1 MKNHTLAEYRDKIEE
16 LGEKAGE
23 SLYGR
28 EEEKISHLTYNS
40 REVREGTLFICKGQ
54 KFKQEYLEEAIR
66 RGAGAY
72 ISEKAYPLQQEV
84 PYILVKDIRK
94 VMPVVADM
102 HFGHPAKDICLIGI
116 GGTKGKTTTSFY
128 VKAILDEYCKKQG
141 KTPCGILSSI
151 FNFDGR
157 ETKVA
162 HNTTPEA
169 VELQQYLQRGREAGM
184 EYLVMEVSSQA
195 LKYHRVDTL
204 TFDVGVFL
212 NISEDHISPIE
223 HEDFED
229 YFSSKLTMFSQT
241 KTAIVHLETDHVE
254 RVLEA
259 ASEAESL
266 VTVSSK
272 KEADYRADHVEK
284 TETGSRFT
292 VEGKDG
298 YRDVLSLSMP
308 GLFNVDNAL
317 AAVAVCR
324 TLRIPEDCIRKGLEG
339 AKVKGRMEI
348 FRNPQKEVVAI
359 VDYAHNK
366 LSFETLFSSMKKEF
380 PGYSITAVFG
390 CTGGKA
396 LQRRK
401 ELGTVAGRYAD
412 LCILT
417 SDEPDFE
424 DPVEI
429 AKEIAGFVEGEGCP
443 YRIVE
448 DREEAIRQAIC
459 DAHPKTL
466 VVVAGKGHEGS
477 MKIKGVYVDYPSDL
491 EIVEKYVR

>member
-1 MKNHTLAEYRDKIEE
+1 MRNYTLAQYKDKVER
-16 LGEKAGE
+16 LGEKTEE
-23 SLYGR
+23 SLQGKGGELIR
-28 EEEKISHLTYNS
+28 HLTYNS
-40 REVREGTLFICKGQ
+40 REVREGTLFICKGE
-54 KFKQEYLEEAIR
+54 KFRKEYLEEAIQK
-66 RGAGAY
+66 GAVAY
-72 ISEKAYPLQQEV
+72 ISEKAYPMEREV
-84 PYILVKDIRK
+84 PYILVRDIRK
-94 VMPVVADM
+94 VMPVIADM
-102 HFGHPAKDICLIGI
+102 YFGHPAQEMRLLGI

-128 VKAILDEYCKKQG
+128 VKAILDAYCRDKG

-169 VELQQYLQRGREAGM
+169 VELQQYLQKGREAGM

-223 HEDFED
+223 HKDFED
-229 YFSSKLTMFSQT
+229 YFSSKKKMFAQT
-241 KTAIVHLETDHVE
+241 RTAVVHLETDHLPQ
-254 RVLEA
+254 VLEA
-259 ASEAESL
+259 ARQAEKL
-266 VTVSSK
+266 VTISSQR
-272 KEADYRADHVEK
+272 EADYRASHVEK

-292 VEGKDG
+292 VEGPGG
-298 YRDVLSLSMP
+298 YRDVLTLSMP

-324 TLRIPEDCIRKGLEG
+324 ELQIPPQYIRKGLET

-348 FRNPQKEVVAI
+348 FRNRERQLVAI

-380 PGYSITAVFG
+380 PDHSITAVFG

-424 DPVEI
+424 DPREI
-429 AKEIAGFVEGEGCP
+429 AEEVARFVKGEGCP

-448 DREEAIRQAIC
+448 DRQEAIRQAIC
-459 DAHPKTL
+459 EADPKTL
-466 VVVAGKGHEGS
+466 VIVAGKGHEGS